1 MITVSSIPILR
12 RQLQLWRA
20 ERQSIAL
27 VPTMGNLHAGH
38 LSLVKQAASVAKR
51 VIVSV
56 FVNPLQ
62 FGPNED
68 YQNYPRTLDAD
79 RHRLLRSGADILFTP
94 RATEMYPN
102 GMETTTR
109 IEVPKMSDILCGAT
123 RPGHFIGVATVV
135 NKLFNVVQPD
145 KALFGEKDYQQLLVI
160 KRMVADLYLP
170 VEIIAVPTVREM
182 DGLAMSSRNSYLDE
196 QQRKIAP
203 YLFKTL
209 SEIKIKIKSGERNF
223 HLLEQQA
230 VARLTETGFV
240 PDYVAVRT
248 AQSLENPSARSREL
262 VILAAARLGS
272 TRLIDNMIFH
282 L

>member
-12 RQLQLWRA
+12 RQLQLWRT

-79 RHRLLRSGADILFTP
+79 RQRLLRSGADILFTP

-109 IEVPKMSDILCGAT
+109 IEVPKISEILCGAT

-160 KRMVADLYLP
+160 KRMIADLYMP
-170 VEIIAVPTVREM
+170 IEIIAVPTVREM
-182 DGLAMSSRNSYLDE
+182 DGLAMSSRNSYLNE
-196 QQRKIAP
+196 QQRKLAP

-209 SEIKIKIKSGERNF
+209 SEIKIKIKNGERNF

-230 VARLTETGFV
+230 MDRLTETGFV

>member
-1 MITVSSIPILR
+1 
-12 RQLQLWRA
+12 
-20 ERQSIAL
+20 
-27 VPTMGNLHAGH
+27 MGNLHAGH

-109 IEVPKMSDILCGAT
+109 IEVPKISEILCGAT

-160 KRMVADLYLP
+160 KRMIADLYMP
-170 VEIIAVPTVREM
+170 IEIIAVPTVREM
-182 DGLAMSSRNSYLDE
+182 DGLAMSSRNSYLNE
-196 QQRKIAP
+196 QQRKLAP

-209 SEIKIKIKSGERNF
+209 SEIKIKIKNGERNF

-230 VARLTETGFV
+230 MDRLTETGFV

>member
-109 IEVPKMSDILCGAT
+109 IEVPKISEILCGAT

-182 DGLAMSSRNSYLDE
+182 DGLAMSSRNSYLNE
-196 QQRKIAP
+196 QQRKLAP
-203 YLFKTL
+203 YLFKIL
-209 SEIKIKIKSGERNF
+209 SEIKTKVKSGEKNF
-223 HLLEQQA
+223 HSLEQQA
-230 VARLTETGFV
+230 MARLTETGFV
-240 PDYVAVRT
+240 PDYVAIRT

-262 VILAAARLGS
+262 VVLAAARLGS